1 VIVLTTTSSS
11 PTSASSTLER
21 TAKVERITKE
31 TSVTAEVKIEGSGKI
46 NVKTSLPFIDH
57 LITAIGKHS
66 MMDIN
71 MMAKSNDDIVH
82 HLIEDISITLSQAID
97 TALGNRSRI
106 VRFGYAIVPMD
117 ESLAYVSIDLVK
129 RQFCNIQLKLTR
141 DYVEGIAREDLEHF
155 VLSLAQNIN
164 ACTHI
169 IIEYGD
175 NDHHKIECAIK
186 AFAISLRMAANIDK
200 KMKGV
205 PSTKGTM

>member
-1 VIVLTTTSSS
+1 MIVLTTIS
-11 PTSASSTLER
+11 PSASSTLER
-21 TAKVERITKE
+21 TAKTERITKE
-31 TSVTAEVKIEGSGKI
+31 TSVTAEVKIEGSGKV

-57 LITAIGKHS
+57 LISAIGKHG

-71 MMAKSNDDIVH
+71 LMAKSNDGIIH
-82 HLIEDISITLSQAID
+82 HLVEDISITLSQAID
-97 TALGNRSRI
+97 KALGNRSRI

-141 DYVEGIAREDLEHF
+141 DSVEGIAREDLEHF
-155 VLSLAQNIN
+155 VISLAQNLN

-169 IIEYGD
+169 IIEYGE

-186 AFAISLRMAANIDK
+186 AFAISLRMAANID
-200 KMKGV
+200 MKLEGV

>member
-1 VIVLTTTSSS
+1 MIVLTTTSTSTSS
-11 PTSASSTLER
+11 SALQR
-21 TAKVERITKE
+21 NAKMERITKE
-31 TSVTAEVKIEGSGKI
+31 TSVTVEVNMEGSGKV
-46 NVKTSLPFIDH
+46 NVTTSLPFIDH
-57 LITAIGKHS
+57 LIASIGKHS
-66 MMDIN
+66 MIDIN
-71 MMAKSNDDIVH
+71 MVAKSNDGIVH
-82 HLIEDISITLSQAID
+82 HLIEDISITLSQTID
-97 TALGNRSRI
+97 KALGNRSQI

-141 DYVEGIAREDLEHF
+141 DSVEGIAREDLEHF
-155 VLSLAQNIN
+155 VMSVAQNLN

-186 AFAISLRMAANIDK
+186 AFAISLRMAASIDK
-200 KMKGV
+200 KMEGV

>member
-1 VIVLTTTSSS
+1 MIVLTTIS

-21 TAKVERITKE
+21 TAKTERITKE
-31 TSVTAEVKIEGSGKI
+31 TSITAEVKIEGYGKV

-66 MMDIN
+66 MIDIN
-71 MMAKSNDDIVH
+71 LIAKSNDGIIH

-97 TALGNRSRI
+97 KALGNRSRI
-106 VRFGYAIVPMD
+106 ARFGYAIVPMD
-117 ESLAYVSIDLVK
+117 ESLAYVSIDLVR
-129 RQFCNIQLKLTR
+129 RQFCNIQLKLSR
-141 DYVEGIAREDLEHF
+141 DSIEGIAREDLEHF
-155 VLSLAQNIN
+155 VISLAQNLN

-169 IIEYGD
+169 IIEYGE

-186 AFAISLRMAANIDK
+186 AFAISLRMAANIDRNL
-200 KMKGV
+200 KGV